1 MTDIAKEAFASH
13 NYDLAV
19 EMYERNLKHQT
30 PSLDMLIG
38 YGDSLARCGR
48 IRDSIDVF
56 ARCLTL
62 APLPPE
68 RLKNLANALLRELT
82 STMIS
87 SRHDETSF
95 SCPTC
100 EGTLYQPVTAGCGHT
115 HCKKCYESA
124 KCCRACGQKLGPIGE
139 TNVLVQ
145 RLVEKWWP
153 REAEAS
159 RARHEGDAFL
169 KDGHLTQAL
178 EHYNLAVRLAPNSP
192 LHLSNRANV
201 LLLLNRP
208 QASLADA
215 DHAIR
220 LRPDWGKGHYRR
232 GVALS
237 VLGRHEEA
245 FFALCTCAAIDKNPQ
260 SIRHELIR
268 VLHRVLSPIQRRQSA
283 LTSRSP
289 YNILGESNVRI
300 KRARDLHHHRHHH
313 HHHQYRV
320 QRPVTSPNQRHCHA
334 VLNSS
339 DCEENSSSE
348 EEFTQA
354 IRRRILSTVTLQ
366 SNAKL
371 HATLDRLYQEIEKL
385 KRVDSMPAEVLVPPL
400 SAGTNTSDLDCILCC
415 RSLWKP
421 VTTPCGHTYCWMCL
435 DRCLDYSS
443 TCPLCVTSLANYL
456 ASNQKTLT
464 DFIDRALMTIA
475 PTEYASR
482 AANHRLELIQDL
494 GLLGSR
500 RIAVFICTTAFP
512 CVACPLFVY
521 EPRYRLM
528 VRRCLESGVRHFG
541 IAACLNR
548 EATGSKRY
556 AEYGTVLEIKDRVLM
571 KDGCSI
577 LSTVGGRRF
586 RVLSGGERDG
596 YDTAEVELI
605 RDSPI
610 QPANLPNLREL
621 HDKVWSKG
629 KKWWSTVSITQ
640 QIEIQRVFGNI
651 PNPED
656 DWIRLPDGPSWTWWI
671 LAILPLGPQLQIGIL
686 GTTSLEKRLRA
697 IEKTLNHMEKRQL
710 TITAAPSEE
719 TTTSSSICQNR
730 NDIRESAVSMVH
742 HS

>member
-1 MTDIAKEAFASH
+1 M
-13 NYDLAV
+13 
-19 EMYERNLKHQT
+19 
-30 PSLDMLIG
+30 PSRFTG
-38 YGDSLARCGR
+38 
-48 IRDSIDVF
+48 
-56 ARCLTL
+56 
-62 APLPPE
+62 AP
-68 RLKNLANALLRELT
+68 
-82 STMIS
+82 
-87 SRHDETSF
+87 
-95 SCPTC
+95 
-100 EGTLYQPVTAGCGHT
+100 
-115 HCKKCYESA
+115 
-124 KCCRACGQKLGPIGE
+124 
-139 TNVLVQ
+139 
-145 RLVEKWWP
+145 
-153 REAEAS
+153 
-159 RARHEGDAFL
+159 
-169 KDGHLTQAL
+169 
-178 EHYNLAVRLAPNSP
+178 PNSP

-730 NDIRESAVSMVH
+730 NDIRESAVSMVP
-742 HS
+742 